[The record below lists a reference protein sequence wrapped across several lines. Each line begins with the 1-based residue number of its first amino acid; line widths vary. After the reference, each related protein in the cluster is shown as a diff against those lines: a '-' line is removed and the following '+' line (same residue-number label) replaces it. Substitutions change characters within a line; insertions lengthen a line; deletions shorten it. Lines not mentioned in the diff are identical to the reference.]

1 MANKDAV
8 VAKVIDLIATHLNV
22 SPGDVKP
29 DNAFIDDLGMDS
41 LDIVDFVM
49 LIEKEF
55 DVEIPDEDAE
65 RISTVQDAIDYL
77 VDHLPE

>member
-1 MANKDAV
+1 MANKEAV

-22 SPGDVKP
+22 SPDEVKP
-29 DNAFIDDLGMDS
+29 ESAFIDDLGMDS

-55 DVEIPDEDAE
+55 VVEIPDEDAE

-77 VDHLPE
+77 VDHLPA

>member
-1 MANKDAV
+1 MANKDEV

-22 SPGDVKP
+22 SPDEVKP
-29 DNAFIDDLGMDS
+29 ENAFIDDLGMDS

-65 RISTVQDAIDYL
+65 RISTVQDAVDYL
-77 VDHLPE
+77 VDHLPA